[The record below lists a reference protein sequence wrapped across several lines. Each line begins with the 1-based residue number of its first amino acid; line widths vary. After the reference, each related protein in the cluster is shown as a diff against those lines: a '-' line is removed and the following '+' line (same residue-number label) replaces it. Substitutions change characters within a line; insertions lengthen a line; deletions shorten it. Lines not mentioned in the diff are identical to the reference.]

1 MPCFSTIQTVLIDLA
16 ALQKAADNLGMQLIK
31 RNADTYT
38 LSKGTVSAYLQRSGE
53 GQKFTAS
60 NASYN
65 FNSEVLR
72 PISQEYAKVTQSQ
85 PAPSQARSF
94 SPNIRGSMAK
104 RQVKI
109 LITPQGEIKVDN
121 AGNPDERRILDE
133 LAELAQ
139 ILNGDST
146 GFEVEK
152 HVHTHGGHA
161 HTHTHVGGKSNA

>member
-38 LSKGTVSAYLQRSGE
+38 LSKGAVSAYLQRSGE

-72 PISQEYAKVTQSQ
+72 PISQEYAKVRIKEFAKKKGYTVSAGSKPGEVILTQY
-85 PAPSQARSF
+85 
-94 SPNIRGSMAK
+94 
-104 RQVKI
+104 
-109 LITPQGEIKVDN
+109 
-121 AGNPDERRILDE
+121 
-133 LAELAQ
+133 
-139 ILNGDST
+139 
-146 GFEVEK
+146 
-152 HVHTHGGHA
+152 
-161 HTHTHVGGKSNA
+161 